1 MKLFA
6 ISGSTRKESS
16 NTALLEAAKAVA
28 PKGIEL
34 EIYARIDALPHFN
47 PDFDQE
53 DLTVHPEV
61 ALFRTRVT
69 SAAGLVVCSP
79 EYAHGIPGSMKN
91 ALDWLVSVPEFA
103 GKPVVLWN
111 ASAAGGQY
119 AHAQLVETL
128 TVMSARVLVKASLI
142 EPFLRRKLAPGGA
155 LDQEAAEKVASSLA
169 LLAAAA
175 RF

>member
-1 MKLFA
+1 VKFFA
-6 ISGSTRKESS
+6 ISGSTRAESS
-16 NTALLEAAKAVA
+16 NKALLQAATAVT
-28 PKGIEL
+28 PDGVEV

-47 PDFDQE
+47 PDHDQE

-69 SAAGLVVCSP
+69 MAAGLIICSP
-79 EYAHGIPGSMKN
+79 EYAHGVPGSMKN

-119 AHAQLVETL
+119 AQNSLVETL
-128 TVMSARVLVKASLI
+128 TVMSARVLLKASLV
-142 EPFLRRKLAPGGA
+142 EPFLKKKLGPGGA
-155 LDQEAAEKVASSLA
+155 LDQDAARKIASSLA

-175 RF
+175 R